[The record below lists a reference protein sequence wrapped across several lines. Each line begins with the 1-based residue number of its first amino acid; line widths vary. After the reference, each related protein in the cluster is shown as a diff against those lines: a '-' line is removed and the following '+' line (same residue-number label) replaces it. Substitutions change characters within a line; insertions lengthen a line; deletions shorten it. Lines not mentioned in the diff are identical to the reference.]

1 MNILDMGRN
10 SIIHETL
17 LRPEEVAI
25 LAIYANNDFI
35 KDEIAIKELGIKNVK
50 ALATRICRVSAATGF
65 KFERKTGYGYRLRNM
80 LLINY

>member
-17 LRPEEVAI
+17 LKPEEVAI
-25 LAIYANNDFI
+25 LAIYASNDFV
-35 KDEIAIKELGIKNVK
+35 KDEVAIKELGLKNVK
-50 ALATRICRVSAATGF
+50 ALATRICRVSATTGF
-65 KFERKTGYGYRLRNM
+65 EFERKTGYGYRLRNM